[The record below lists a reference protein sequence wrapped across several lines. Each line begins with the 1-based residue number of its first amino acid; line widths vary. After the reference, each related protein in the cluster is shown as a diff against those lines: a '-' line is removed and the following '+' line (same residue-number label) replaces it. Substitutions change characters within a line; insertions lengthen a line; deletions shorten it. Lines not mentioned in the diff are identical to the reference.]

1 MAHENH
7 EKAIR
12 QVYIGL
18 AILAVITLIEVGVS
32 LFGKGH
38 ILEGMGDIKWVV
50 YICALLI
57 IVLSLYKAKFIIYEF
72 MHMRYEVPGL
82 VRSVLLPVLL
92 LVWGIIAFF
101 YEGNYWKVKRTK
113 IQDRNELKSDYLE
126 TKKEMGTLNYDWKN
140 EDLY

>member
-7 EKAIR
+7 EKAIKH
-12 QVYIGL
+12 VYVGL

-50 YICALLI
+50 YLCAFLI

-101 YEGNYWKVKRTK
+101 YEGNYWRVKNSK
-113 IQDRNELKSDYLE
+113 IEERDELKSDHL
-126 TKKEMGTLNYDWKN
+126 KSGKEMGVLDYNWTK
-140 EDLY
+140 EDLF

>member
-18 AILAVITLIEVGVS
+18 GILAVITLIEVGVS

-38 ILEGMGDIKWVV
+38 IIAGMESNKWVI

-57 IVLSLYKAKFIIYEF
+57 ILLSIYKAKFIIYEF

-92 LVWGIIAFF
+92 LIWAIVAFF
-101 YEGNYWKVKRTK
+101 WEGDYWQTKRSK
-113 IQDRNELKSDYLE
+113 IEDRNGIQMEDGNPTGALDYQW
-126 TKKEMGTLNYDWKN
+126 KKE
-140 EDLY
+140 DLH

>member
-18 AILAVITLIEVGVS
+18 AILAVVTLIEVGVS

-38 ILEGMGDIKWVV
+38 IMEGMGDIKWVV
-50 YICALLI
+50 LVCALLI
-57 IVLSLYKAKFIIYEF
+57 IILSLYKAKFIIYEF

-113 IQDRNELKSDYLE
+113 IQERDEIGSIDYKSGE
-126 TKKEMGTLNYDWKN
+126 QMGTLNYNWTK
-140 EDLY
+140 EDLF

>member
-1 MAHENH
+1 MAHENY
-7 EKAIR
+7 EKAIK

-18 AILAVITLIEVGVS
+18 GILAVITLIEVGVS

-38 ILEGMGDIKWVV
+38 IVEGMGDLRWVV

-57 IVLSLYKAKFIIYEF
+57 IALSLYKAKFIIYEF

-92 LVWGIIAFF
+92 LVWAIIAFF
-101 YEGNYWKVKRTK
+101 LEGNFWKTQRNKVEE
-113 IQDRNELKSDYLE
+113 RNERTQDTDASKTMGALDYNW
-126 TKKEMGTLNYDWKN
+126 TT
-140 EDLY
+140 EDLH